1 MKLWIF
7 PLTVVDC
14 TADPHPV
21 EFDELQEALE
31 AIRRV
36 CESDLV
42 QAIRSVTLTL
52 AEDGGEKTYE
62 TDYYSTRRSENASAA
77 KHPEARDLKYA
88 GLYYRF
94 DAQVPP
100 ERHLPPGLLGL
111 REAIRLA
118 LENLESF
125 VRLSVGVV
133 WAFAGDA
140 SCSDYITLPAEGC
153 EDSPVVDFSN
163 QDWWISLPGYQEHCR
178 RLGEILG
185 VEIEPTPLEE

>member
-21 EFDELQEALE
+21 SFDGLEDALE

-36 CESDLV
+36 CESGLV

-52 AEDGGEKTYE
+52 DTDDGEVTYE
-62 TDYYSTRRSENASAA
+62 TDWYSTWARDRQPVN
-77 KHPEARDLKYA
+77 HPEARAGKYA
-88 GLYYRF
+88 GLYYQSE
-94 DAQVPP
+94 AEVPP

-111 REAIRLA
+111 KEAIRLI
-118 LENLESF
+118 LENPECL

-133 WAFAGDA
+133 WSFAGDA
-140 SCSDYITLPAEGC
+140 SCSDYIILPAEGC
-153 EDSPVVDFSN
+153 EGEPVVDFSN
-163 QDWWISLPGYQEHCR
+163 QDWWVGKPGYREHCR